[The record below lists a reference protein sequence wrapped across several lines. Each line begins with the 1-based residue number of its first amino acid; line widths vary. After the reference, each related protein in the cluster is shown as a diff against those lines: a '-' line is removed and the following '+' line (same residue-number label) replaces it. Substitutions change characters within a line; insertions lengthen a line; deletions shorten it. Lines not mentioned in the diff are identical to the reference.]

1 MYTKI
6 LRLIKVELHKIILRL
21 CDKKDKMKNFTSVY
35 DIDNLQNII
44 AKALKIK
51 ENPLENPTKGKGK
64 TIGLVFLNSSLRTRL
79 SSQIAAQNLGL
90 NVLVLNAAQEA
101 WNLEFADG
109 TVMNGDTVEHIKD
122 AIEVL
127 NQYCDIIAVRCFAGM
142 KSKEDDVNESILSQF
157 LKHAKVPVVSLE
169 SATRHPLQSLADCIT
184 ITENWP
190 FDKLKINRKPKV
202 VLTWAPHIKPIA
214 QAVGNSFTEW
224 MQKMD
229 VDFVITNPEGY
240 DLDKNFTKDTPV
252 IHNQDEALEDADFI
266 YVKNWSS
273 FDDYAA
279 MPEVEENWM
288 LTNKKLEQ
296 TNSAKVM
303 HCLPVRRNLE
313 LSDEVMDGENSIIYQ
328 QAKNRIFSAQTV
340 FSEILDELNL

>member
-1 MYTKI
+1 M
-6 LRLIKVELHKIILRL
+6 
-21 CDKKDKMKNFTSVY
+21 KKFTSVS
-35 DIDNLQNII
+35 DIENLQQII
-44 AKALKIK
+44 KKALQIK
-51 ENPLENPTKGKGK
+51 ENPLSETGKGKGK

-90 NVLVLNAAQEA
+90 NVLTLNAAQEA

-109 TVMNGDTVEHIKD
+109 AVMNGDTVEHIKD

-157 LKHAKVPVVSLE
+157 EQHAKVPVISLE

-184 ITENWP
+184 ITENLH
-190 FDKLKINRKPKV
+190 FDELSVKKKPKV

-214 QAVGNSFTEW
+214 HAVGNSFAEW
-224 MQKMD
+224 MQEMD

-240 DLDKNFTKDTPV
+240 DLDKNFTKNVKVTHD
-252 IHNQDEALEDADFI
+252 QDEALKDADFI

-273 FDDYAA
+273 FDNYAA
-279 MPEVEENWM
+279 MPEVKESWM
-288 LTNKKLEQ
+288 LTNEKLAS
-296 TNSAKVM
+296 TNQGKVM
-303 HCLPVRRNLE
+303 HCLPVRRNVE
-313 LSDEVMDGENSIIYQ
+313 LSDEVMDGKNSIIYQ
-328 QAKNRIFSAQTV
+328 QAKNRIFSAQAV
-340 FSEILDELNL
+340 FSEILDELNS

>member
-1 MYTKI
+1 MKKFTAVSD
-6 LRLIKVELHKIILRL
+6 VE
-21 CDKKDKMKNFTSVY
+21 
-35 DIDNLQNII
+35 NLQEMIK
-44 AKALKIK
+44 KALIIK
-51 ENPLENPTKGKGK
+51 EDPLSEPEKGKGK

-90 NVLVLNAAQEA
+90 NVLTLNAAQEA

-109 TVMNGDTVEHIKD
+109 AVMNGDTVEHIKD

-142 KSKEDDVNESILSQF
+142 KNKEDDVNESILSQF
-157 LKHAKVPVVSLE
+157 EQHAKVPVISLE

-184 ITENWP
+184 ITENW
-190 FDKLKINRKPKV
+190 KKEGKPKV

-214 QAVGNSFTEW
+214 QAVGNSFAEW
-224 MQKMD
+224 MQEMD

-240 DLDKNFTKDTPV
+240 DLDKKFTKNVPV
-252 IHNQDEALEDADFI
+252 IHDQEEALKDADFV

-279 MPEVEENWM
+279 MPEVKENWM
-288 LTNKKLEQ
+288 LTNEKLEA
-296 TNSAKVM
+296 THEAKVM
-303 HCLPVRRNLE
+303 HCLPVRRNVE
-313 LSDEVMDGENSIIYQ
+313 LSDEVMDGEHSIIYQ
-328 QAKNRIFSAQTV
+328 QAKNRIFSAQAV
-340 FSEILDELNL
+340 FSEILDGISTK

>member
-1 MYTKI
+1 M
-6 LRLIKVELHKIILRL
+6 
-21 CDKKDKMKNFTSVY
+21 KKFTSVN
-35 DIDNLQNII
+35 DIENLQETIK
-44 AKALKIK
+44 KALEIK
-51 ENPLENPTKGKGK
+51 ANPLSDTEKGKGK

-90 NVLVLNAAQEA
+90 NILTLNAAQEA

-109 TVMNGDTVEHIKD
+109 AVMDGGTVEHIKD

-142 KSKEDDVNESILSQF
+142 KVKEDDVNESILSQF
-157 LKHAKVPVVSLE
+157 EKHAKVPVVSLE

-184 ITENWP
+184 ITANW
-190 FDKLKINRKPKV
+190 KEERKPKV
-202 VLTWAPHIKPIA
+202 VLSWGPHVKPIA
-214 QAVGNSFTEW
+214 HAVGNSFTEW
-224 MQKMD
+224 MQEMD

-240 DLDKNFTKDTPV
+240 DLDPNFVKDTPV
-252 IHNQDEALEDADFI
+252 IHNQEEALKDADFI

-273 FDDYAA
+273 FEDYAA
-279 MPEVEENWM
+279 TPEVKENWM
-288 LTNKKLEQ
+288 LTNEKLVN
-296 TNSAKVM
+296 TNNAKVM
-303 HCLPVRRNLE
+303 HCLPVRRNVE

-340 FSEILDELNL
+340 FSEILDQIITK

>member
-1 MYTKI
+1 M
-6 LRLIKVELHKIILRL
+6 
-21 CDKKDKMKNFTSVY
+21 KKFTSVS
-35 DIDNLQNII
+35 DVENLQQII
-44 AKALKIK
+44 KKALQIK
-51 ENPLENPTKGKGK
+51 ENPLSEPEKGKGK

-90 NVLVLNAAQEA
+90 NVLTLNAAQEA

-109 TVMNGDTVEHIKD
+109 AVMNGDTVEHIKD

-157 LKHAKVPVVSLE
+157 EQHAKVPVISLE

-184 ITENWP
+184 ITENWN
-190 FDKLKINRKPKV
+190 FDGSSSSPQAKLSVNRKPKV

-214 QAVGNSFTEW
+214 HAVGNSFTEW
-224 MQKMD
+224 MQEMD
-229 VDFVITNPEGY
+229 VDFVIANPEGY
-240 DLDKNFTKDTPV
+240 DLDKNFTKNVKV
-252 IHNQDEALEDADFI
+252 IHNQEEALKDADFI

-273 FDDYAA
+273 FDDYAK
-279 MPEVEENWM
+279 MPEVKDNWM
-288 LTNKKLEQ
+288 LTNEKLKN
-296 TNSAKVM
+296 TNQAKVM
-303 HCLPVRRNLE
+303 HCLPVRRNVE

-328 QAKNRIFSAQTV
+328 QAKNRIFSAQAV
-340 FSEILDELNL
+340 FSEILDELNA

>member
-1 MYTKI
+1 M
-6 LRLIKVELHKIILRL
+6 
-21 CDKKDKMKNFTSVY
+21 KKFTSVS
-35 DIDNLQNII
+35 DVENLQHII
-44 AKALKIK
+44 KKALQIK
-51 ENPLENPTKGKGK
+51 ENPLSEPEKGKGK

-90 NVLVLNAAQEA
+90 NVLTLNAAQEA

-109 TVMNGDTVEHIKD
+109 AVMNGDTVEHIKD

-157 LKHAKVPVVSLE
+157 EQYAKVPVISLE

-184 ITENWP
+184 ITENWH
-190 FDKLKINRKPKV
+190 FDKLSVNRKPKV

-214 QAVGNSFTEW
+214 HAVGNSFAEW
-224 MQKMD
+224 MQEMD
-229 VDFVITNPEGY
+229 VDFVIANPEGY
-240 DLDKNFTKDTPV
+240 DLDKNFTKDV
-252 IHNQDEALEDADFI
+252 KIIHNQEEALKDADFI

-273 FDDYAA
+273 FDDYAK
-279 MPEVEENWM
+279 MPEVKDNWM
-288 LTNKKLEQ
+288 LTNEKLEN
-296 TNSAKVM
+296 TNQAKVM
-303 HCLPVRRNLE
+303 HCLPVRRNVE

-328 QAKNRIFSAQTV
+328 QAKNRIFSAQAV
-340 FSEILDELNL
+340 FSEILDELNA

>member
-1 MYTKI
+1 M
-6 LRLIKVELHKIILRL
+6 
-21 CDKKDKMKNFTSVY
+21 KKFTSVS
-35 DIDNLQNII
+35 DVENLQEII
-44 AKALKIK
+44 KKALQIK
-51 ENPLENPTKGKGK
+51 ENPLSETEKGKGK

-90 NVLVLNAAQEA
+90 NVLTLNAAQEA

-109 TVMNGDTVEHIKD
+109 AVMNGDTVEHIKD

-157 LKHAKVPVVSLE
+157 EKHAKVPVISLE

-184 ITENWP
+184 ITENWN
-190 FDKLKINRKPKV
+190 KEQKPKV

-224 MQKMD
+224 MQQMD

-240 DLDKNFTKDTPV
+240 DLDKNFTKNTPV
-252 IHNQDEALEDADFI
+252 IHDQDEALKDADFI

-273 FDDYAA
+273 FDEYAT
-279 MPEVEENWM
+279 MPEVKENWM
-288 LTNKKLEQ
+288 LTNEKLAG
-296 TNSAKVM
+296 TNEAKIM
-303 HCLPVRRNLE
+303 HCLPVRRNVE

-328 QAKNRIFSAQTV
+328 QAKNRIFSAQAV
-340 FSEILDELNL
+340 FSEILDEIIKK

>member
-1 MYTKI
+1 M
-6 LRLIKVELHKIILRL
+6 
-21 CDKKDKMKNFTSVY
+21 KKFTSVS
-35 DIDNLQNII
+35 DVENLQHII
-44 AKALKIK
+44 KKALQIK
-51 ENPLENPTKGKGK
+51 ENPLSEPEKGKGK

-90 NVLVLNAAQEA
+90 NALTLNAAQEA

-109 TVMNGDTVEHIKD
+109 AVMNGDTVEHIKD

-157 LKHAKVPVVSLE
+157 EQHAKVPVISLE

-184 ITENWP
+184 ITENWN
-190 FDKLKINRKPKV
+190 FDKFSVKKKPKV

-214 QAVGNSFTEW
+214 HAVGNSFAEW
-224 MQKMD
+224 MQEMD
-229 VDFVITNPEGY
+229 VDFVIANPEGY
-240 DLDKNFTKDTPV
+240 DLDKNFTKDV
-252 IHNQDEALEDADFI
+252 KIIHNQEEALKDADFI

-273 FDDYAA
+273 FDDYAK
-279 MPEVEENWM
+279 MPEVKDNWM
-288 LTNKKLEQ
+288 LTNEKLENNNQ
-296 TNSAKVM
+296 AKVM
-303 HCLPVRRNLE
+303 HCLPVRRNVE

-328 QAKNRIFSAQTV
+328 QAKNRIFSAQAV
-340 FSEILDELNL
+340 FSEILDELNA

>member
-1 MYTKI
+1 M
-6 LRLIKVELHKIILRL
+6 
-21 CDKKDKMKNFTSVY
+21 KKFTSVS
-35 DIDNLQNII
+35 DVEDLQEII
-44 AKALKIK
+44 KKALQIK
-51 ENPLENPTKGKGK
+51 ENPLSETGKGKGK

-90 NVLVLNAAQEA
+90 NVLTLNAAQEA

-109 TVMNGDTVEHIKD
+109 AVMNGDTVEHIKD

-157 LKHAKVPVVSLE
+157 EQHAKVPVISLE

-184 ITENWP
+184 ITENWH
-190 FDKLKINRKPKV
+190 FDKLSVNRKPKV

-214 QAVGNSFTEW
+214 HAVGNSFAEW
-224 MQKMD
+224 MQEMG
-229 VDFVITNPEGY
+229 VDFVIANPEGY
-240 DLDKNFTKDTPV
+240 DLDKNFTKDVKV
-252 IHNQDEALEDADFI
+252 IHNQDEAVKDADFI

-273 FDDYAA
+273 FDEYAA
-279 MPEVEENWM
+279 MPEVKENWM
-288 LTNKKLEQ
+288 LTNEKLAN
-296 TNSAKVM
+296 TNQAKVM
-303 HCLPVRRNLE
+303 HCLPVRRNVE

-328 QAKNRIFSAQTV
+328 QAKNRIFSAQAV
-340 FSEILDELNL
+340 FSKILDELNKK

>member
-1 MYTKI
+1 
-6 LRLIKVELHKIILRL
+6 
-21 CDKKDKMKNFTSVY
+21 MKNFTSVY

-142 KSKEDDVNESILSQF
+142 KSKDDDVNESILSQF

-184 ITENWP
+184 ITENWT

-224 MQKMD
+224 MQQMD

-240 DLDKNFTKDTPV
+240 DLDKNFTKDTLV
-252 IHNQDEALEDADFI
+252 IHNQEQALKDADFI

-273 FDDYAA
+273 FEDYAN
-279 MPEVEENWM
+279 MPKVEGDWM
-288 LTNKKLEQ
+288 LTNEKLEF
-296 TNSAKVM
+296 TNQAKVM

-313 LSDEVMDGENSIIYQ
+313 LSDEVMDGKNSIIYQ
-328 QAKNRIFSAQTV
+328 QSKNRIFSAQAV
-340 FSEILDELNL
+340 FSEILDEVKCKLE

>member
-1 MYTKI
+1 
-6 LRLIKVELHKIILRL
+6 
-21 CDKKDKMKNFTSVY
+21 MKNFTSVY
-35 DIDNLQNII
+35 DINNLQNTI

-90 NVLVLNAAQEA
+90 NVLILNAAQEA

-142 KSKEDDVNESILSQF
+142 KSKEEDVNESILSQF

-184 ITENWP
+184 ITANW
-190 FDKLKINRKPKV
+190 KENRKPKV

-224 MQKMD
+224 MQQMD

-252 IHNQDEALEDADFI
+252 IHKQDEALKDADFV

-273 FDDYAA
+273 FDDYAKVL
-279 MPEVEENWM
+279 EFEDNWM
-288 LTNKKLEQ
+288 LTNEKLEL
-296 TNSAKVM
+296 TNQAKVM

-328 QAKNRIFSAQTV
+328 QAKNRIFSAQVV
-340 FSEILDELNL
+340 FNEILDELNL

>member
-1 MYTKI
+1 M
-6 LRLIKVELHKIILRL
+6 
-21 CDKKDKMKNFTSVY
+21 KKLTSVN
-35 DIDNLQNII
+35 DIENLQETIK
-44 AKALKIK
+44 KALSIK
-51 ENPLENPTKGKGK
+51 ENPLSDNEKGKGK

-101 WNLEFADG
+101 WNLEYADG
-109 TVMNGDTVEHIKD
+109 AVMDGGTVEHIKD

-157 LKHAKVPVVSLE
+157 EKYAKVPVVSLE

-184 ITENWP
+184 ITENW
-190 FDKLKINRKPKV
+190 KEERKPKV
-202 VLTWAPHIKPIA
+202 VLSWGPHVKPIA
-214 QAVGNSFTEW
+214 HAVANSFTEW
-224 MQKMD
+224 MQEMD
-229 VDFVITNPEGY
+229 VDFVISNPEGY
-240 DLDKNFTKDTPV
+240 DLDPNFVKNTPV
-252 IHNQDEALEDADFI
+252 IHNQEEALKDADFI

-273 FDDYAA
+273 FEEYAS
-279 MPEVEENWM
+279 MPEVKENWM
-288 LTNKKLEQ
+288 LTNEKLAN
-296 TNSAKVM
+296 TNHAKVM
-303 HCLPVRRNLE
+303 HCLPVRRNVE

-340 FSEILDELNL
+340 FSEILSNINSK

>member
-1 MYTKI
+1 
-6 LRLIKVELHKIILRL
+6 
-21 CDKKDKMKNFTSVY
+21 MKNFTAVS
-35 DIDNLQNII
+35 DIENLQEII
-44 AKALKIK
+44 KKALYIK
-51 ENPLENPTKGKGK
+51 ENPHSETEKGKGK

-90 NVLVLNAAQEA
+90 NILTLNAAQEA

-109 TVMNGDTVEHIKD
+109 AVMNGDTVEHIKD

-157 LKHAKVPVVSLE
+157 QQHAKVPVISLE

-184 ITENWP
+184 ISENW
-190 FDKLKINRKPKV
+190 KEERKPKV

-214 QAVGNSFTEW
+214 QAVANSFTEW
-224 MQKMD
+224 MQEMD

-240 DLDKNFTKDTPV
+240 DLDPNFTKQTKI
-252 IHNQDEALEDADFI
+252 IHNQDEALKNADFI

-273 FDDYAA
+273 FDEYAA
-279 MPEVEENWM
+279 MPEVKENWM
-288 LTNKKLEQ
+288 LTAEKLAQ
-296 TNSAKVM
+296 TNNGKVM
-303 HCLPVRRNLE
+303 HCLPVRRNVE

-328 QAKNRIFSAQTV
+328 QAKNRIFSAQAV
-340 FSEILDELNL
+340 FSEILDEINQSK

>member
-1 MYTKI
+1 M
-6 LRLIKVELHKIILRL
+6 
-21 CDKKDKMKNFTSVY
+21 KKFTSVS
-35 DIDNLQNII
+35 DVENLQKII
-44 AKALKIK
+44 QKALQIK
-51 ENPLENPTKGKGK
+51 ENPLSETEKGKGK

-90 NVLVLNAAQEA
+90 NVLTLNAAQEA

-109 TVMNGDTVEHIKD
+109 AVMKGDTVEHIKD

-157 LKHAKVPVVSLE
+157 EQHAKVPVISLE

-184 ITENWP
+184 ITENW
-190 FDKLKINRKPKV
+190 KEERKPKV

-214 QAVGNSFTEW
+214 HAVGNSFSEW
-224 MQKMD
+224 MQEMD
-229 VDFVITNPEGY
+229 VELVIANPEGY
-240 DLDKNFTKDTPV
+240 DLDKNFTKDVKV
-252 IHNQDEALEDADFI
+252 IHNQDEALKDADFI

-273 FDDYAA
+273 FDDYAT
-279 MPEVEENWM
+279 MPEVKENWM
-288 LTNKKLEQ
+288 LTNEKLAN
-296 TNSAKVM
+296 TNQAKVM
-303 HCLPVRRNLE
+303 HCLPVRRNVE

-328 QAKNRIFSAQTV
+328 QAKNRIFSAQAV
-340 FSEILDELNL
+340 FSEILDEIRLK

>member
-1 MYTKI
+1 M
-6 LRLIKVELHKIILRL
+6 
-21 CDKKDKMKNFTSVY
+21 KKFTSVN
-35 DIDNLQNII
+35 DIENLQETIK
-44 AKALKIK
+44 KALEIK
-51 ENPLENPTKGKGK
+51 ANPLSDTEKGKGK

-90 NVLVLNAAQEA
+90 NILTLNAAQEA

-109 TVMNGDTVEHIKD
+109 AVMDGGTVEHMKD

-142 KSKEDDVNESILSQF
+142 KVKEDDVNESILSQF
-157 LKHAKVPVVSLE
+157 EKHAKVPVVSLE

-184 ITENWP
+184 ITENW
-190 FDKLKINRKPKV
+190 KEERKPKV
-202 VLTWAPHIKPIA
+202 VLSWGPHVKPIA
-214 QAVGNSFTEW
+214 HAVGNSFTEW
-224 MQKMD
+224 MQEMD

-240 DLDKNFTKDTPV
+240 DLDPNFVKDTPV
-252 IHNQDEALEDADFI
+252 IHNQEEALKDADFI

-273 FDDYAA
+273 FEDYAA
-279 MPEVEENWM
+279 TPEVKENWM
-288 LTNKKLEQ
+288 LTNEKLVN
-296 TNSAKVM
+296 TNNAKVM
-303 HCLPVRRNLE
+303 HCLPVRRNVE

-340 FSEILDELNL
+340 FSEILDQIITK

>member
-1 MYTKI
+1 
-6 LRLIKVELHKIILRL
+6 
-21 CDKKDKMKNFTSVY
+21 MKNFTSVS
-35 DIDNLQNII
+35 DIENLQDII
-44 AKALKIK
+44 KKALQIK
-51 ENPLENPTKGKGK
+51 ENPLSDTEKGKGK

-90 NVLVLNAAQEA
+90 NVLTLNAAQEA

-109 TVMNGDTVEHIKD
+109 AVMNGDTVEHIKD

-157 LKHAKVPVVSLE
+157 EKHAKVPVVSLE

-184 ITENWP
+184 ITENW
-190 FDKLKINRKPKV
+190 KEERKPKV

-224 MQKMD
+224 MQEMG
-229 VDFVITNPEGY
+229 VDFVIANPEGY
-240 DLDKNFTKDTPV
+240 DLDKNFTKDTKV
-252 IHNQDEALEDADFI
+252 FHNQDEALKDADFV

-273 FDDYAA
+273 FDEYAT
-279 MPEVEENWM
+279 MPEVKESWM
-288 LTNKKLEQ
+288 LTVEKLEN
-296 TNSAKVM
+296 TNKAKVM
-303 HCLPVRRNLE
+303 HCLPVRRNVE

-328 QAKNRIFSAQTV
+328 QAKNRIFSAQAV
-340 FSEILDELNL
+340 FSEILDELKSK

>member
-1 MYTKI
+1 M
-6 LRLIKVELHKIILRL
+6 
-21 CDKKDKMKNFTSVY
+21 KKFTSVSDVENLH
-35 DIDNLQNII
+35 DIIKKSLQ
-44 AKALKIK
+44 IK
-51 ENPLENPTKGKGK
+51 ENPLSETEKGKGK

-79 SSQIAAQNLGL
+79 SSQLAAQNLGL
-90 NVLVLNAAQEA
+90 NVLTLNAAQEA

-109 TVMNGDTVEHIKD
+109 AVMNGDTVEHIKD

-157 LKHAKVPVVSLE
+157 EQHAKVPVVSLE

-184 ITENWP
+184 ITENWHFGELDEP
-190 FDKLKINRKPKV
+190 RKPKV

-214 QAVGNSFTEW
+214 HAVGNSFAEW
-224 MQKMD
+224 MQEME
-229 VDFVITNPEGY
+229 VEFVITNPEGY
-240 DLDKNFTKDTPV
+240 DLDKNFTKDVKV
-252 IHNQDEALEDADFI
+252 IHNQEEALEDADFI

-279 MPEVEENWM
+279 MPEVKENWM
-288 LTNKKLEQ
+288 LTNEKLQ
-296 TNSAKVM
+296 KTNQAKVM
-303 HCLPVRRNLE
+303 HCLPVRRNVE

-328 QAKNRIFSAQTV
+328 QAKNRIFSAQVV
-340 FSEILDELNL
+340 FSEILDELNSK

>member
-1 MYTKI
+1 
-6 LRLIKVELHKIILRL
+6 
-21 CDKKDKMKNFTSVY
+21 MKNFTSVY

-157 LKHAKVPVVSLE
+157 LKYAKVPVVSLE

-190 FDKLKINRKPKV
+190 FDKLKADRKPKV
-202 VLTWAPHIKPIA
+202 VLTWAPHIKLIA

-252 IHNQDEALEDADFI
+252 IHNQEQALKDADFI

-328 QAKNRIFSAQTV
+328 QAKNRIFSAQVV
-340 FSEILDELNL
+340 FNEILDELNL

>member
-1 MYTKI
+1 M
-6 LRLIKVELHKIILRL
+6 
-21 CDKKDKMKNFTSVY
+21 KKFTSVN
-35 DIDNLQNII
+35 DVKDLQEII
-44 AKALKIK
+44 KKALQIK
-51 ENPLENPTKGKGK
+51 ENPLSETGKGKGK

-90 NVLVLNAAQEA
+90 NVLTLNAAQEA

-109 TVMNGDTVEHIKD
+109 AVMNGDTVEHIKD

-157 LKHAKVPVVSLE
+157 EQHAKVPVISLE
-169 SATRHPLQSLADCIT
+169 SATRHPLQSLADCVT
-184 ITENWP
+184 ITENWHEE
-190 FDKLKINRKPKV
+190 RKPKV

-214 QAVGNSFTEW
+214 HAVGNSFAEW
-224 MQKMD
+224 MQEMD

-240 DLDKNFTKDTPV
+240 DLDKKFTKDV
-252 IHNQDEALEDADFI
+252 KIIHNQEEALKDADFI

-273 FDDYAA
+273 FDDYAT
-279 MPEVEENWM
+279 MPEVKENWM
-288 LTNKKLEQ
+288 LTNEKLAN
-296 TNSAKVM
+296 TNQGKVM
-303 HCLPVRRNLE
+303 HCLPVRRNVE

-328 QAKNRIFSAQTV
+328 QAKNRIFSAQAV
-340 FSEILDELNL
+340 FSEILDELNSK